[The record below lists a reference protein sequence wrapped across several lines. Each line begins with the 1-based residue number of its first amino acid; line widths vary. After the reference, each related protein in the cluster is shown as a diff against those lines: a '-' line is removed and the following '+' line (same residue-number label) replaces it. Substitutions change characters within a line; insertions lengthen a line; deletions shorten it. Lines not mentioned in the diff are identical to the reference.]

1 VLNTIAKVF
10 FWIFVNSQCIKDAN
24 ITMIFKRILVPLD
37 GSVTAEKVI
46 PFVISEAKLHGA
58 SLVLLRV
65 IAPLRRSLS
74 TSPSILGHV
83 YEQIDAIA
91 EDYLERISETILAEG
106 LEVQSLIEH
115 GTPAQ
120 TIIDVAQQEDCDLI
134 ILGSH
139 GETNAAQ
146 WRLGSVAD
154 KVLKARSLTSILL
167 ITTTE

>member
-1 VLNTIAKVF
+1 
-10 FWIFVNSQCIKDAN
+10 
-24 ITMIFKRILVPLD
+24 MIFKRILVPLD
-37 GSVTAEKVI
+37 GSETAERVI

-74 TSPSILGHV
+74 TIPSILGRV
-83 YEQIDAIA
+83 YEQVDAIA
-91 EDYLERISETILAEG
+91 EDYLGKISETILAEG
-106 LEVQSLIEH
+106 IEVESLIEH

-120 TIIDVAQQEDCDLI
+120 TIIDVAQKTDCDLI

-139 GETNAAQ
+139 GETNASQ
-146 WRLGSVAD
+146 WRLGSVAN
-154 KVLKARSLTSILL
+154 KVIKARSYTSILL